1 MFEKGADKKSSLFFY
16 LIPVFYGMGLYL
28 FYIKYVPLV
37 GPFQA
42 VLAPILGIVLLLT
55 WVDPRKGTLLFIV
68 LFPLINNLPYF
79 FKLYEPFPVAP
90 TALVL
95 CLFFIGGWLGSLARN
110 PQRLSPNAPIFKPLA
125 IFAVLVVVSALI
137 TFYRY
142 ANFAPFLSDYV
153 YELITNAHGVWAGG
167 AIMSVV
173 QFSLNYLTAIA
184 FIFVLSRMFAAGET
198 MKPIIVC
205 VQISAFV
212 SLVFGLF
219 QHFGHIS
226 LGNNPISIFLQN
238 MINATFKDALSFG
251 AYLGMIIP
259 LLLGIFFGYR
269 GILRMLSFLI
279 LLLAGIMLFFVGSK
293 SGLLGL
299 PISLL
304 IFILLNIKVMGRALK
319 PRKLSFRRL
328 HWSSR
333 IIAMVIVTIV
343 LSGVI
348 FHKTLAKEFMGSRS
362 FLRVKDMF
370 AHETLGEMS
379 AGRIDILWK
388 LAIPMIKDYPLTGV
402 GMGSYIIEVSN
413 YAKLQ
418 NVTLATP
425 ESAENYVLQV
435 GTELGL
441 AGVFLIAWVFWELI
455 RQINRSLKN
464 VPSSAKERFV
474 LSGAIGG
481 IVSYMMTIQVHTFI
495 GSYEIKYFFWLLV
508 GLVFCLGPRISSP
521 TEGRPQGLHPHKA
534 KKIIMVGLI
543 VLYGIV
549 HLWNSTHS
557 LSLLSRTQ
565 RLGLVQDFGYYQ
577 QEKTA
582 DGREFRWTKSYGG
595 TPVEIEKPEVEI
607 PLLASHPDIRRN
619 PVHVKVYLVKDLFR
633 HKRLLGEL
641 TLRESAWTTFKCSL
655 KEELGQKAIL
665 LIKVSRTWNPG
676 KILKIP
682 DPRDLG
688 VAVGKIRFN

>member
-1 MFEKGADKKSSLFFY
+1 
-16 LIPVFYGMGLYL
+16 MGLYL

-37 GPFQA
+37 GPFQT

-79 FKLYEPFPVAP
+79 FKLYEPFPLAP

-95 CLFFIGGWLGSLARN
+95 CLFFIWGWLGSLARN
-110 PQRLSPNAPIFKPLA
+110 SQRLSPNVPIFKPLA
-125 IFAVLVVVSALI
+125 IFSVLVVVSALI
-137 TFYRY
+137 TFWRY
-142 ANFAPFLSDYV
+142 ANYVPFLSDYV

-184 FIFVLSRMFAAGET
+184 FIFILSRTFVPGDAV
-198 MKPIIVC
+198 KPLIISVL
-205 VQISAFV
+205 ISAFV
-212 SLVFGLF
+212 SLLFGLF
-219 QHFGHIS
+219 QHFGHVG
-226 LGNNPISIFLQN
+226 LGNNPTSVSQILV
-238 MINATFKDALSFG
+238 NASFKDAISFG
-251 AYLGMIIP
+251 AYLVMIIP
-259 LLLGIFFGYR
+259 LLLGIFFAYR
-269 GILRMLSFLI
+269 GVLRIISFLV
-279 LLLAGIMLFFVGSK
+279 LLLACTMLFFTGSK

-304 IFILLNIKVMGRALK
+304 VFLLLSIKSVSQALNPK
-319 PRKLSFRRL
+319 KLSLKRL
-328 HWSSR
+328 NWSSR
-333 IIAMVIVTIV
+333 VVALVV
-343 LSGVI
+343 LAVVLGGV
-348 FHKTLAKEFMGSRS
+348 FFQKTLAKEFAGSS
-362 FLRVKDMF
+362 SLLRVKQLF
-370 AHETLGEMS
+370 AQESLRGVFM
-379 AGRIDILWK
+379 GRIDALWK
-388 LAIPMIKDYPLTGV
+388 LAVPMIKDYPLTGV

-413 YAKLQ
+413 YSKLR
-418 NVTLATP
+418 NVYLPGP

-474 LSGAIGG
+474 LSGAIAG

-508 GLVFCLGPRISSP
+508 GLVFCLGPRPS
-521 TEGRPQGLHPHKA
+521 TGAEDRPQGLHPHKA